1 MQHKSN
7 KSRGKKRALSHPSNN
22 TNDEDKTQRNETSTS
37 LKVTS
42 LKVSAKVSRI
52 TTTANAHHKTT
63 NASQDYEFH
72 TMEKSFKRSCI
83 YLLDT
88 VQRHH
93 SISVTNN
100 CVEMVLSTNR
110 SV

>member
-7 KSRGKKRALSHPSNN
+7 KSRGKRRALLHPPNN
-22 TNDEDKTQRNETSTS
+22 TKNEDKTQKTSTP

-72 TMEKSFKRSCI
+72 TMEKS
-83 YLLDT
+83 
-88 VQRHH
+88 
-93 SISVTNN
+93 
-100 CVEMVLSTNR
+100 
-110 SV
+110 

>member
-1 MQHKSN
+1 MRTRHTHK
-7 KSRGKKRALSHPSNN
+7 
-22 TNDEDKTQRNETSTS
+22 KTKTSTS

-72 TMEKSFKRSCI
+72 TMEKTFLK
-83 YLLDT
+83 DP
-88 VQRHH
+88 V
-93 SISVTNN
+93 
-100 CVEMVLSTNR
+100 R
-110 SV
+110 SVRYSTKTSFHFCYQQTVLKWF